1 MKRIHDEDVIFIEN
15 VKRHR
20 AEDPK
25 VADVAGN
32 LIRLKKYGEQLGVL
46 DTKKFSGF
54 GKPRINIVDDRRASD
69 PAYKLRQL
77 AMQHN
82 KRYEKQRGGLLP
94 IAIPILASISG
105 AIAGRLFD
113 LVKEKLQ
120 GKGFKVPKYKTHK
133 HKKQFLIQLAKH
145 I

>member
-1 MKRIHDEDVIFIEN
+1 MKRIHDEDDIFIEN

-54 GKPRINIVDDRRASD
+54 GKPRINVVDDRPTSD

-120 GKGFKVPKYKTHK
+120 GKGFKMPKYKTHK